1 MKARQWNRKV
11 TFRKLTA
18 VSLGVMLALMSA
30 GAQATVYESIDR
42 EGYDRVE
49 SDKVPIVITDDDVIF
64 ETDADDDQENIRLE
78 TASISISANRSL
90 VIKSAGRQNLDLRAY

>member
-49 SDKVPIVITDDDVIF
+49 SDKVPIVITDDDVILKQMP
-64 ETDADDDQENIRLE
+64 TMIKK
-78 TASISISANRSL
+78 ISGWKQRRYRSPRIG
-90 VIKSAGRQNLDLRAY
+90 VW

>member
-49 SDKVPIVITDDDVIF
+49 SD
-64 ETDADDDQENIRLE
+64 
-78 TASISISANRSL
+78 
-90 VIKSAGRQNLDLRAY
+90 